1 MSKLTVAVIF
11 GGQSSEH
18 IVSCMS
24 AVNVIEHIDSARYNI
39 ILVGITQEGHW
50 IKADSLEDVKSGAW
64 RDGKVGAA
72 LLPDATRK
80 CILLMDGD
88 KVEEVRVDIVF
99 PVLHGLYGEDGTIQ
113 GLLELARIPYV
124 GCGVLASA
132 VSMDKLYTK
141 IIVSD
146 LGIRQAEYE
155 AVNAAQQQAELEADE
170 ARRQAEYEEDLIR
183 RQQEMEDQRRYE
195 YEAED
200 EADAEPE
207 EPEEEEDERIERIP
221 DDGSEMDVEEFAQY
235 ACKYAAEID
244 CSISGKSMLA
254 LYERAEM
261 MEEDGVPLTKANA
274 EDLIEEAADKAE
286 KRSFG
291 GMFSSKYD
299 KDGLLIL
306 KEKHF
311 FD

>member
-24 AVNVIEHIDSARYNI
+24 AANVIEHIDRTRYNVL
-39 ILVGITQEGHW
+39 LVGITEEGHW
-50 IKADSLEDVKSGAW
+50 IKADSLDDVKTGAW
-64 RDGKVGAA
+64 RGGTVTA
-72 LLPDATRK
+72 LLSPDATRK
-80 CILLMDGD
+80 CMILMDGD
-88 KVEEVRVDIVF
+88 KIEEVKLDVVF

>member
-132 VSMDKLYTK
+132 VSMDKLYTL
-141 IIVSD
+141 S
-146 LGIRQAEYE
+146 
-155 AVNAAQQQAELEADE
+155 
-170 ARRQAEYEEDLIR
+170 LIHISNKAGN
-183 RQQEMEDQRRYE
+183 E
-195 YEAED
+195 
-200 EADAEPE
+200 
-207 EPEEEEDERIERIP
+207 
-221 DDGSEMDVEEFAQY
+221 S
-235 ACKYAAEID
+235 
-244 CSISGKSMLA
+244 SIK
-254 LYERAEM
+254 
-261 MEEDGVPLTKANA
+261 
-274 EDLIEEAADKAE
+274 
-286 KRSFG
+286 
-291 GMFSSKYD
+291 
-299 KDGLLIL
+299 
-306 KEKHF
+306 
-311 FD
+311 